1 MIIQLIYRELSCKE
15 MYNVWSVTCWS
26 ALTGS
31 DKFDLYLSE
40 RCRMWEQERR
50 GGGGDIRRTAS
61 KEWAGQEV
69 RPGITL
75 AAGRVRSSPLPRHVS
90 TLSGRCLP
98 SVFSSLWP
106 NSRLLWP
113 SSWLLAGKA
122 WLVSP
127 HSALSALLLTTKT
140 THFYYDGLYRLV
152 RPDKE
157 RVCSFYG
164 NILK

>member
-26 ALTGS
+26 ALTES

-75 AAGRVRSSPLPRHVS
+75 AAGRVSVSPVRRGEIQSTAPPRVYPLGPVSPFRVLQPLAQFQTSLAKQLTVGRESLTSLS
-90 TLSGRCLP
+90 TLRTL
-98 SVFSSLWP
+98 
-106 NSRLLWP
+106 RLA
-113 SSWLLAGKA
+113 SHNKNNTFLLRRII
-122 WLVSP
+122 P
-127 HSALSALLLTTKT
+127 
-140 THFYYDGLYRLV
+140 
-152 RPDKE
+152 P
-157 RVCSFYG
+157 C
-164 NILK
+164 